1 MTKTIKYTKA
11 EQEEIMKLH
20 LQEGRS
26 LQSLSAEYNLGKG
39 TLSYWLKKYRQEAE
53 NNPKIAE
60 AQLEDAKILKLKKG
74 KYQSL
79 FNLDTIELLCNGAL
93 SESNTNQKE
102 TELQSK

>member
-39 TLSYWLKKYRQEAE
+39 RHL
-53 NNPKIAE
+53 I
-60 AQLEDAKILKLKKG
+60 
-74 KYQSL
+74 
-79 FNLDTIELLCNGAL
+79 IEIIVPR
-93 SESNTNQKE
+93 
-102 TELQSK
+102 